1 MKTLT
6 ITWSSYNNYGT
17 LLQAYALQQ
26 KLEQLGCENEILY
39 DAEVLRR
46 QFAGKDRRKAAENG
60 SDSLGQKL
68 ARLLRCPGR
77 LGRKALSRTNA
88 AAYQR
93 PFTASREASEA
104 FRREALK
111 IRYDVPV
118 EEFSGLDRDYDAFVC
133 GSDQVWSV
141 FDEVFNPFYYLDFT
155 AKPKIA
161 YAPSMGTDRI
171 PPQRAEQI
179 RALVQD
185 FTAISVREES
195 SARRLEEITGR
206 AVSWVLDPTLLHER
220 SFWEQF
226 TDGAEA
232 PSGKYLLCYF
242 LRNQPWYFDYA
253 MTLARKMKLKLVL
266 IPSDWEYLQYPF
278 ITGFGV
284 GPREFV
290 NLFRNAAFVL
300 TDSYHGS
307 IFSTIFDRDFLYLQ
321 RFRDDDPES
330 QNIRIHSL
338 FGALGLGD
346 RIVTQDR
353 KPARITPIDFGAV
366 HATLAN
372 LRRSSIT
379 FLRESLEKIP

>member
-6 ITWSSYNNYGT
+6 VTWSSYNNYGT

-26 KLEQLGCENEILY
+26 KLEQLGFENEILY
-39 DAEVLRR
+39 DAEVLQR
-46 QFAGKDRRKAAENG
+46 QFAGKDRRKPEAHAANG
-60 SDSLGQKL
+60 PEQKL
-68 ARLLRCPGR
+68 LRLLRCPGR
-77 LGRKALSRTNA
+77 LGRKFLSRTNG
-88 AAYQR
+88 AAYQK
-93 PFTASREASEA
+93 PFAESRKASDA

-118 EEFSGLDRDYDAFVC
+118 EEFSSLDRDYDAFVC

-185 FTAISVREES
+185 FTAISVREETC
-195 SARRLEEITGR
+195 ARRLEEITGR
-206 AVSWVLDPTLLHER
+206 AVSWVLDPTLLHGR

-232 PSGKYLLCYF
+232 PGGKYLLCYF

-290 NLFRNAAFVL
+290 NLYRNAAFVL

-307 IFSTIFDRDFLYLQ
+307 IFSTIFEKDFLYLQ

-330 QNIRIHSL
+330 QNVRIQSL
-338 FGALGLGD
+338 FGALGLTS

-353 KPARITPIDFGAV
+353 KPAKINPIEFDAV
-366 HATLAN
+366 STKLTQM
-372 LRRSSIT
+372 RRSST
-379 FLRESLEKIP
+379 AFLRESLEKIP